1 MDILLAPNEDAA
13 VSKKWSK
20 RITGA
25 RDLMSNE
32 YAEMLRREKRKKEEA
47 EEKQA
52 KKEEREKKKKEREQK
67 KIERQS
73 SRAARG
79 HCRGRGWG
87 RGRGKM
93 NV

>member
-1 MDILLAPNEDAA
+1 MDILLAPNKDAA
-13 VSKKWSK
+13 VSKKRSK

-32 YAEMLRREKRKKEEA
+32 YAEMLRREKRKKEET
-47 EEKQA
+47 EKEKQA

-67 KIERQS
+67 KRERQS

-79 HCRGRGWG
+79 TWTGTW
-87 RGRGKM
+87 KK